1 MYSFIAFKT
10 LKSESGRLVSP
21 LYPLSWGYQDDPIL
35 GRVVAARV
43 PISDLEG
50 DGGIYAGSYYA
61 ALSHLR
67 QNRML
72 FLVAPHPEATVKHDV
87 LNCWRADRVFVIERV
102 TSLRRAA
109 RRIVDSYEAGYDQ
122 ATYLLTWAY
131 AFIWS
136 DVPSAK
142 KADLLEDFRLEITQ
156 YLVCLRP
163 RLRDMIASAAG
174 KPRTRWIVVEGGDR
188 APTATDWR
196 IFVGCDWPPL
206 RAAVFQQAHTP
217 AIA

>member
-1 MYSFIAFKT
+1 MRFIGFKT
-10 LKSESGRLVSP
+10 LKNENGRLVSP
-21 LYPLSWGYQDDPIL
+21 LYPLSWGYHDDPIL
-35 GRVVAARV
+35 GLVIAARV

-67 QNRML
+67 RNRML
-72 FLVAPHPEATVKHDV
+72 FLVAPHPSATVRHDV
-87 LNCWRADRVFVIERV
+87 FNCWRADRVFIIERV

-109 RRIVDSYEAGYDQ
+109 RRIVGAYEEGYDQ
-122 ATYLLTWAY
+122 AEYLLAWSY

-142 KADLLEDFRLEITQ
+142 KAELFEDFRLEITQ

-174 KPRTRWIVVEGGDR
+174 KPRTRWIVVEHGDQ
-188 APTATDWR
+188 APAVVDWR
-196 IFVGCDWPPL
+196 ISVGCDWPPL
-206 RAAVFQQAHTP
+206 RAAVFQHTP

>member
-1 MYSFIAFKT
+1 MYRFIAFKT
-10 LKSESGRLVSP
+10 LKEESGRLVSP
-21 LYPLSWGYQDDPIL
+21 LYPLSWEYQDDPTL

-67 QNRML
+67 RNRIL

-87 LNCWRADRVFVIERV
+87 LNCWRADRVFVVERV

-109 RRIVDSYEAGYDQ
+109 RRIVDAHEEGYDQ
-122 ATYLLTWAY
+122 AEYLLTWAY
-131 AFIWS
+131 AFLWS
-136 DVPSAK
+136 EVPSAK
-142 KADLLEDFRLEITQ
+142 KADLFEDFRLEITR

-174 KPRTRWIVVEGGDR
+174 KPRSRSIVVEDGDQ
-188 APTATDWR
+188 APAIMDWG
-196 IFVGCDWPPL
+196 IISVGCDWPPL
-206 RAAVFQQAHTP
+206 QEAVV
-217 AIA
+217 I